1 MSGGVMDICRA
12 ADGQGIL
19 VATADG
25 EVLAVNSV
33 GETRTLVSGLPCI
46 TAMALG
52 T

>member
-1 MSGGVMDICRA
+1 MDICRA
-12 ADGQGIL
+12 ADGEGIL

-25 EVLAVNSV
+25 EVVAVNPA

-52 T
+52 A